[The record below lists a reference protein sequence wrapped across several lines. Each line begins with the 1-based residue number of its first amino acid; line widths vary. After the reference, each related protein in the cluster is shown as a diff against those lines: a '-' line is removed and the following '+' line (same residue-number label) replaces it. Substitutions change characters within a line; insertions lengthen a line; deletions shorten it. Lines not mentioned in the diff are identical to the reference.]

1 MEAMGQ
7 KKTINSI
14 SKLFAGLHLLGIDPA
29 METFA
34 ERKKVQKLVY
44 LLDKVFGMNFKF
56 PYSWYLHSPYSPMV
70 TKIVFDVIEG
80 RQIVDP
86 DLEVLSDKDL
96 GRIDQLK
103 SFLGNDIDS
112 NDRLELLVSLHFLLQ
127 HAKKEGFT
135 QEDIIAFLKSKKP
148 YFTDKEISDA
158 IDQLR
163 TLEYR

>member
-1 MEAMGQ
+1 M
-7 KKTINSI
+7 NFI
-14 SKLFAGLHLLGIDPA
+14 SRLFASLHLLGINPT

-34 ERKKVQKLVY
+34 QRKKVQKLVY
-44 LLDKVFGMNFKF
+44 LLDKVFDMNFKF
-56 PYSWYLHSPYSPMV
+56 PYSWYLHGPYSPTV

-80 RQIVDP
+80 RQIVNS

-96 GRIDQLK
+96 GKIDQLK

-112 NDRLELLVSLHFLLQ
+112 NDKLELLVSLHFLMQ

-148 YFTDKEISDA
+148 YFSDGEIFEA

-163 TLEYR
+163 TLEN